1 MRWHERYGWST
12 VDRLRWIGGLRPHCL
27 VDRAAQDAATPMAG
41 NGELGGVALWSA
53 SACAGYTGV
62 ESATRRTRLG
72 HSEDVRRR
80 R

>member
-1 MRWHERYGWST
+1 MRE
-12 VDRLRWIGGLRPHCL
+12 
-27 VDRAAQDAATPMAG
+27 AAAPMAG

-72 HSEDVRRR
+72 HSPQQRTSGGGGMCGEAARPRRR
-80 R
+80 SSGEPE